1 MAHVSHPQRKKAT
14 AETSSRAAQNVKT
27 RGRRSAKK
35 QGLRSAPKL
44 VRTTFCTRREMDFF
58 NEKELVT
65 QTGHPKIEWP
75 QVFIK
80 ESIDNSL
87 DACEEADIAPE
98 IEVTADAAGIA
109 VRDNGPGLP
118 EATLKA
124 AMDFTIRASN
134 REAYVAP
141 DRGAQGN
148 ALKTILPMPNVLDQ
162 EHGKLIV
169 VANGQRHEI
178 TCGADQIS
186 QRAVIHDNVKKC
198 RTEGT
203 EIRIEWPPRQ
213 IECGD
218 IVWPFGDDIIIED
231 LADSCRRLV
240 EGFAIFNPHATISLT
255 WFGKVSTWTATD
267 TDWQKWKPCW
277 PTSPHWYEPQHLERL
292 VAAYVTYDRDADADR
307 LVSDFV
313 AEFDGLSG
321 SQKRAQVL
329 RETGLHRV
337 RLSDLVLGDRLD
349 SERIGQL
356 LASMQRHTRPVNPKL
371 LGVIGEEHL
380 PRPAS
385 GTGGPA

>member
-1 MAHVSHPQRKKAT
+1 MARVSRPQRKKAT
-14 AETSSRAAQNVKT
+14 AETSGSGVKNVKT

-44 VRTTFCTRREMDFF
+44 VRTTFCTRRDMDFF

-124 AMDFTIRASN
+124 ATDFTVRASN

-148 ALKTILPMPNVLDQ
+148 ALKTILPMPGVLAPDD
-162 EHGKLIV
+162 GKLIV
-169 VANGQRHEI
+169 TAHGMRHVI
-178 TCGADQIS
+178 TCGADPIS
-186 QRAVIHDNVKKC
+186 QRAVINDDVIKC

-203 EIRIEWPPRQ
+203 EIR
-213 IECGD
+213 
-218 IVWPFGDDIIIED
+218 
-231 LADSCRRLV
+231 
-240 EGFAIFNPHATISLT
+240 
-255 WFGKVSTWTATD
+255 
-267 TDWQKWKPCW
+267 
-277 PTSPHWYEPQHLERL
+277 
-292 VAAYVTYDRDADADR
+292 DR
-307 LVSDFV
+307 L
-313 AEFDGLSG
+313 
-321 SQKRAQVL
+321 
-329 RETGLHRV
+329 ET
-337 RLSDLVLGDRLD
+337 
-349 SERIGQL
+349 
-356 LASMQRHTRPVNPKL
+356 
-371 LGVIGEEHL
+371 
-380 PRPAS
+380 PAK
-385 GTGGPA
+385 